1 MSVTPVSS
9 VSSSRSPSPP
19 TGSVSPSPVLPVSP
33 PVRDSRARSGAD
45 DVFPLRIIVGAIWI
59 MLLTTFL
66 TWDAVI
72 YGCLHFISNFA
83 TCVGLV
89 GILTIVTLPIVYGII
104 PQQTQDFKFVSL
116 CPGIEYAFDK
126 LDNFITGAKQSITE
140 RM

>member
-33 PVRDSRARSGAD
+33 PVRESGARSGAD
-45 DVFPLRIIVGAIWI
+45 IFPLSIIVGAIWI
-59 MLLTTFL
+59 MLFTTFL
-66 TWDAVI
+66 TWNAVI
-72 YGCLHFISNFA
+72 YGCIHFISSFV
-83 TCVGLV
+83 TCVGLL
-89 GILTIVTLPIVYGII
+89 GILIIATLPIVYAII
-104 PQQTQDFKFVSL
+104 PQQTQNFKFVSL

-126 LDNFITGAKQSITE
+126 LDNFITGAKQYITE